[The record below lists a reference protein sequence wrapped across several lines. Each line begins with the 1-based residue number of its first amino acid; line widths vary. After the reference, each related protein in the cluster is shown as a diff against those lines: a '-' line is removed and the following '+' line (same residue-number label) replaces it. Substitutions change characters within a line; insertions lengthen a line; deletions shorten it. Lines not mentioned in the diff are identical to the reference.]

1 MNVVFS
7 FIDEIV
13 NKYNNKEVIIYGT
26 INNFLSIYNYF
37 RVLGLESCI
46 IGFINE
52 GTPYKTSLPTS
63 VEVLSIYDLL
73 YYKNHTCIIL
83 ASNNNNQVCYNIDR
97 VCKMTT
103 FIWDFDTAKKADIID
118 PLLGYSRSGD
128 LEGYVIHKHCDESKE
143 FLKIMITGGST
154 TDDTFSNQR
163 SWPSFLSE
171 ILNERKISHIIYNGG
186 IVGYNSSQ
194 ELLKIIRDINILKP
208 HIVISYSGI
217 NDFYRG
223 TNDFIH
229 PYIPLHISKNIIPI
243 IEKNIDTVKEK
254 HTNSDMCSPTRI
266 GYGLE
271 SYNSG
276 GLIWYNNMTRM
287 RAISVNENASFY
299 GILQPTVFSDDYL
312 LDQIL
317 DKYIRL
323 QHSQEALN
331 IIKENIKIAQRLIV
345 DKKDIYSFED
355 IFKYKND
362 IFYDH
367 CHCSEIGNYMIAKE
381 VFKLLTNDEYF
392 RNFSTI
398 S

>member
-1 MNVVFS
+1 MNVVFL

-13 NKYNNKEVIIYGT
+13 KKYNNKKIIIYGT
-26 INNFLSIYNYF
+26 VNKFLSIYNYF
-37 RVLGLESCI
+37 RVLSLESCI
-46 IGFINE
+46 IGFVNE
-52 GTPYKTSLPTS
+52 GTPYKTSLPVN

-73 YYKNHTCIIL
+73 YYKDYACIIL
-83 ASNNNNQVCYNIDR
+83 ASNNNHACYNIDR

-103 FIWDFDTAKKADIID
+103 FIWNFDIAKKADIID

-128 LEGYVIHKHCDESKE
+128 LEGYVVHKHCDESKE

-163 SWPSFLSE
+163 SWPSFLSA
-171 ILNERKISHIIYNGG
+171 ILKERKISHVIYNGG

-194 ELLKIIRDINILKP
+194 ELLKTIRDINILKP

-229 PYIPLHISKNIIPI
+229 PYTSLHISKNIIPI
-243 IEKNIDTVKEK
+243 IEKDIDTVEEK
-254 HTNSDMCSPTRI
+254 YTNSDMCSPTRI

-271 SYNSG
+271 SCNSG

-299 GILQPTVFSDDYL
+299 GILQPTVFSGDYL
-312 LDQIL
+312 LDSVL

-331 IIKENIKIAQRLIV
+331 IIEENIKIAQRLIV
-345 DKKDIYSFED
+345 DKKDIYSFEN
-355 IFKYKND
+355 IFKYKKD

-381 VFKLLTNDEYF
+381 VFKLLTNNEYF
-392 RNFSTI
+392 RNFSAI

>member
-1 MNVVFS
+1 
-7 FIDEIV
+7 
-13 NKYNNKEVIIYGT
+13 
-26 INNFLSIYNYF
+26 
-37 RVLGLESCI
+37 
-46 IGFINE
+46 
-52 GTPYKTSLPTS
+52 
-63 VEVLSIYDLL
+63 
-73 YYKNHTCIIL
+73 
-83 ASNNNNQVCYNIDR
+83 
-97 VCKMTT
+97 
-103 FIWDFDTAKKADIID
+103 
-118 PLLGYSRSGD
+118 
-128 LEGYVIHKHCDESKE
+128 
-143 FLKIMITGGST
+143 
-154 TDDTFSNQR
+154 
-163 SWPSFLSE
+163 
-171 ILNERKISHIIYNGG
+171 
-186 IVGYNSSQ
+186 
-194 ELLKIIRDINILKP
+194 
-208 HIVISYSGI
+208 
-217 NDFYRG
+217 
-223 TNDFIH
+223 
-229 PYIPLHISKNIIPI
+229 
-243 IEKNIDTVKEK
+243 
-254 HTNSDMCSPTRI
+254 MCSPTRI

-323 QHSQEALN
+323 QHSQEA
-331 IIKENIKIAQRLIV
+331 
-345 DKKDIYSFED
+345 FED

>member
-1 MNVVFS
+1 M
-7 FIDEIV
+7 
-13 NKYNNKEVIIYGT
+13 
-26 INNFLSIYNYF
+26 
-37 RVLGLESCI
+37 
-46 IGFINE
+46 
-52 GTPYKTSLPTS
+52 
-63 VEVLSIYDLL
+63 
-73 YYKNHTCIIL
+73 
-83 ASNNNNQVCYNIDR
+83 
-97 VCKMTT
+97 
-103 FIWDFDTAKKADIID
+103 
-118 PLLGYSRSGD
+118 
-128 LEGYVIHKHCDESKE
+128 
-143 FLKIMITGGST
+143 
-154 TDDTFSNQR
+154 
-163 SWPSFLSE
+163 
-171 ILNERKISHIIYNGG
+171 
-186 IVGYNSSQ
+186 GYNSSQ

-229 PYIPLHISKNIIPI
+229 PYIPLHTSRNIIPI
-243 IEKNIDTVKEK
+243 IEKNINTVQEK
-254 HTNSDMCSPTRI
+254 RTNSDMCSPTRI

-271 SYNSG
+271 SCNSG
-276 GLIWYNNMTRM
+276 GFIWYNNMTRM
-287 RAISVNENASFY
+287 RAISINENASYY

-312 LDQIL
+312 LDPIL

-345 DKKDIYSFED
+345 DKKDIYSFEN
-355 IFKYKND
+355 IFKYKKD

-381 VFKLLTNDEYF
+381 VFKLLTNDECF

>member
-1 MNVVFS
+1 MNVIFS
-7 FIDEIV
+7 FIDKIV
-13 NKYNNKEVIIYGT
+13 KRYNNKKIIIYST
-26 INNFLSIYNYF
+26 INKFLSIYNYF

-46 IGFINE
+46 IGFVNE
-52 GTPYKTSLPTS
+52 DTSYKKTHLES

-73 YYKNHTCIIL
+73 YYKDNACIIL
-83 ASNNNNQVCYNIDR
+83 ASNNNNQACYNIGR
-97 VCKMTT
+97 VCRMTT
-103 FIWDFDTAKKADIID
+103 FIWSFDTAQKADIID

-128 LEGYVIHKHCDESKE
+128 LEGYVVHKYCDESKE

-154 TDDTFSNQR
+154 TDDTFSNQK

-171 ILNERKISHIIYNGG
+171 ILKKRNISHAIYNGG

-194 ELLKIIRDINILKP
+194 ELLKTIRDVNILKP

-243 IEKNIDTVKEK
+243 IEKNIATVEEK
-254 HTNSDMCSPTRI
+254 NTNSNMCSPTKI

-271 SYNSG
+271 SCNSG

-287 RAISVNENASFY
+287 RAISVNEKASFY
-299 GILQPTVFSDDYL
+299 GILQATVFSDGYL
-312 LDQIL
+312 LDPIL

-331 IIKENIKIAQRLIV
+331 IIKENIKISQKLIV
-345 DKKDIYSFED
+345 NQKDIYSLEN
-355 IFKYKND
+355 IFRYKKD

-367 CHCSEIGNYMIAKE
+367 CHCSENGNYMIAKG
-381 VFKLLTNDEYF
+381 VFKLLTNNEHF

>member
-13 NKYNNKEVIIYGT
+13 NKYNNKDIIIYGT
-26 INNFLSIYNYF
+26 INKFLSIYNYF

-73 YYKNHTCIIL
+73 YYKDQACIIL

-103 FIWDFDTAKKADIID
+103 CVWDFDTAKKADIID

-171 ILNERKISHIIYNGG
+171 ILNERKISHIIYNVG

-208 HIVISYSGI
+208 HIVISNSSI
-217 NDFYRG
+217 NDF
-223 TNDFIH
+223 
-229 PYIPLHISKNIIPI
+229 
-243 IEKNIDTVKEK
+243 
-254 HTNSDMCSPTRI
+254 
-266 GYGLE
+266 
-271 SYNSG
+271 
-276 GLIWYNNMTRM
+276 
-287 RAISVNENASFY
+287 
-299 GILQPTVFSDDYL
+299 
-312 LDQIL
+312 
-317 DKYIRL
+317 
-323 QHSQEALN
+323 
-331 IIKENIKIAQRLIV
+331 
-345 DKKDIYSFED
+345 
-355 IFKYKND
+355 
-362 IFYDH
+362 
-367 CHCSEIGNYMIAKE
+367 
-381 VFKLLTNDEYF
+381 
-392 RNFSTI
+392 
-398 S
+398 

>member
-1 MNVVFS
+1 MNVIFS
-7 FIDEIV
+7 FIDKIV
-13 NKYNNKEVIIYGT
+13 RRYNNKKIIIYGT
-26 INNFLSIYNYF
+26 LNKFLSIYNYF

-46 IGFINE
+46 IGFVNE
-52 GTPYKTSLPTS
+52 DTSYKKTHLES
-63 VEVLSIYDLL
+63 VEILSIYDLL
-73 YYKNHTCIIL
+73 YYKDNACIIL
-83 ASNNNNQVCYNIDR
+83 ASNNNNQACYNIGR
-97 VCKMTT
+97 VCRMTT
-103 FIWDFDTAKKADIID
+103 FIWSFDTAQKADIID

-128 LEGYVIHKHCDESKE
+128 FEGYVVHKYCDESKE

-154 TDDTFSNQR
+154 TDDTFSNQK

-171 ILNERKISHIIYNGG
+171 ILKKRNISHAIYNGG

-194 ELLKIIRDINILKP
+194 ELLKTIRDVNILKP

-243 IEKNIDTVKEK
+243 IEKNIATVEEK
-254 HTNSDMCSPTRI
+254 NTNSNMCSPTKI

-271 SYNSG
+271 SCNSG

-287 RAISVNENASFY
+287 RAISVNEKASFY
-299 GILQPTVFSDDYL
+299 GILQATVFSDGYL
-312 LDQIL
+312 LDPIL

-331 IIKENIKIAQRLIV
+331 IIKENIKIAQKLIV
-345 DKKDIYSFED
+345 NQKDIYSLEN
-355 IFKYKND
+355 IFRYKKD

-367 CHCSEIGNYMIAKE
+367 CHCSENGNYMIAKG
-381 VFKLLTNDEYF
+381 VFKLLTNNEYF

>member
-1 MNVVFS
+1 
-7 FIDEIV
+7 
-13 NKYNNKEVIIYGT
+13 
-26 INNFLSIYNYF
+26 
-37 RVLGLESCI
+37 
-46 IGFINE
+46 
-52 GTPYKTSLPTS
+52 
-63 VEVLSIYDLL
+63 
-73 YYKNHTCIIL
+73 
-83 ASNNNNQVCYNIDR
+83 
-97 VCKMTT
+97 MTT
-103 FIWDFDTAKKADIID
+103 FIWSFDTAQKADIID

-128 LEGYVIHKHCDESKE
+128 FEGYVVHKYCDESKE

-154 TDDTFSNQR
+154 TDDTFSNQK

-171 ILNERKISHIIYNGG
+171 ILKKRNISHAIYNGG

-194 ELLKIIRDINILKP
+194 ELLKTIRDVNILKP

-243 IEKNIDTVKEK
+243 IEKNIATVEEK
-254 HTNSDMCSPTRI
+254 NTNSNMCSPTKI

-271 SYNSG
+271 SCNSG

-287 RAISVNENASFY
+287 RAISVNEKASFY
-299 GILQPTVFSDDYL
+299 GILQATVFSDGYL
-312 LDQIL
+312 LDPIL

-331 IIKENIKIAQRLIV
+331 IIKENIKIAQKLIV
-345 DKKDIYSFED
+345 NQKDIYSLEN
-355 IFKYKND
+355 IFRYKKD

-367 CHCSEIGNYMIAKE
+367 CHCSENGNYMIAKG
-381 VFKLLTNDEYF
+381 VFKLLTNNEYF

>member
-1 MNVVFS
+1 MNVIFS
-7 FIDEIV
+7 FIDKIV
-13 NKYNNKEVIIYGT
+13 RRYNNKKIIIYGT
-26 INNFLSIYNYF
+26 LNKFLSIYNYF

-46 IGFINE
+46 IGFVNE
-52 GTPYKTSLPTS
+52 DTSYKKTHLES
-63 VEVLSIYDLL
+63 VEILSIYDLL
-73 YYKNHTCIIL
+73 YYKDNACIIL
-83 ASNNNNQVCYNIDR
+83 ASNNNNQACYNIGR
-97 VCKMTT
+97 VCRMTT
-103 FIWDFDTAKKADIID
+103 FIWSFDTAQKADIID

-128 LEGYVIHKHCDESKE
+128 FEGYVVHKYCDESKE

-154 TDDTFSNQR
+154 TDDTFSNQK

-171 ILNERKISHIIYNGG
+171 ILKKRNISHAIYNGG

-194 ELLKIIRDINILKP
+194 ELLKTIRDVNILKP

-243 IEKNIDTVKEK
+243 IEKNIATVEEK
-254 HTNSDMCSPTRI
+254 NTNSNMCSPTKI

-271 SYNSG
+271 SCNSG

-287 RAISVNENASFY
+287 RAISVNEKASFY
-299 GILQPTVFSDDYL
+299 GILQATVFSDDYL
-312 LDQIL
+312 LDPIL

-331 IIKENIKIAQRLIV
+331 IIKENIKIAQKLIV
-345 DKKDIYSFED
+345 NQKDIYSLEN
-355 IFKYKND
+355 IFRYKKD

-367 CHCSEIGNYMIAKE
+367 CHCSENGNYMIAKG
-381 VFKLLTNDEYF
+381 VFKLLTNNEYF

>member
-1 MNVVFS
+1 MNVIFS
-7 FIDEIV
+7 FIDKIV
-13 NKYNNKEVIIYGT
+13 KRYNNKKIIIYST
-26 INNFLSIYNYF
+26 INKFLSIYNYF

-46 IGFINE
+46 IGFVNE
-52 GTPYKTSLPTS
+52 DTSYKKTHLES

-73 YYKNHTCIIL
+73 YYKDNACIIL
-83 ASNNNNQVCYNIDR
+83 ASNNNNQACYNIGR
-97 VCKMTT
+97 VCRMTT
-103 FIWDFDTAKKADIID
+103 FIWSFDTAQKADIID

-128 LEGYVIHKHCDESKE
+128 LEGYVVHKYCDESKE

-154 TDDTFSNQR
+154 TDDTFSNQK

-171 ILNERKISHIIYNGG
+171 ILKKRNISHAIYNGG

-194 ELLKIIRDINILKP
+194 ELLKTIRDVNILKP

-223 TNDFIH
+223 TNDFIN

-243 IEKNIDTVKEK
+243 IEKNIATVEEK
-254 HTNSDMCSPTRI
+254 NTNSNMCSPTKI

-271 SYNSG
+271 SCNSG

-287 RAISVNENASFY
+287 RAISVNEKASFY
-299 GILQPTVFSDDYL
+299 GILQATVFSDGYL
-312 LDQIL
+312 LDPIL

-331 IIKENIKIAQRLIV
+331 IIKENIKISQKLIV
-345 DKKDIYSFED
+345 NQKDIYSLEN
-355 IFKYKND
+355 IFRYKKD

-367 CHCSEIGNYMIAKE
+367 CHCSENGNYMIAKG
-381 VFKLLTNDEYF
+381 VFKLLTNNEHF